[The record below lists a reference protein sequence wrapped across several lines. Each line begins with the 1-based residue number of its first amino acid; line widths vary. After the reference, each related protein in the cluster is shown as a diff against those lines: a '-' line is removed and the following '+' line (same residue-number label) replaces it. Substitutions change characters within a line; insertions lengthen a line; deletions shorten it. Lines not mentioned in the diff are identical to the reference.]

1 MKTRASLCLTL
12 FAAGAVACMGPVPTS
27 DLAEPTFHEA
37 RFEQVRLTLATKA
50 APVEAPVV
58 KTAKAAPKK
67 KARPA
72 PAPIEEVID
81 LALEEAADDELLP
94 WLLSDASFNA
104 TIGDWSGVRTCV
116 VSKRATTGGA
126 FALEMSIDSDGKV
139 KRTRVVEAN
148 AKASSV
154 APCVAAKA
162 KRLDFEKYAS
172 NETTTRVAK
181 FVF

>member
-12 FAAGAVACMGPVPTS
+12 FAAGAVACMGPVPSS

-37 RFEQVRLTLATKA
+37 RFEQVRLALARKA

-58 KTAKAAPKK
+58 KVAPKK

-72 PAPIEEVID
+72 PAPVEEVID
-81 LALEEAADDELLP
+81 LALEDAADEELLP
-94 WLLSDASFNA
+94 WLLSDESFNA

-126 FALEMSIDSDGKV
+126 FALQMSIDSDGKV
-139 KRTRVVEAN
+139 KSTRVVEAN
-148 AKASSV
+148 AKASAV
-154 APCVAAKA
+154 APCAADKA
-162 KRLDFEKYAS
+162 RRLDFEKYAS
-172 NETTTRVAK
+172 NETTTRIAK

>member
-12 FAAGAVACMGPVPTS
+12 FAAGAVACMGPVPSS

-37 RFEQVRLTLATKA
+37 RFEQLRLTQKA

-72 PAPIEEVID
+72 PQPIDEVID
-81 LALEEAADDELLP
+81 LALEEAADEELLP

-126 FALEMSIDSDGKV
+126 FALQMSIDSDGKV
-139 KRTRVVEAN
+139 KSTRVVEAN
-148 AKASSV
+148 AKASAV